1 MIYILT
7 HNKYKKYKKK
17 TGGRQKGTPNKIT
30 SEIRDKISILVNGT
44 IDSID
49 INTLTHY
56 QKVKL
61 LNSLCQYVIPKLQSA
76 DYQTG
81 TSDMP
86 SQVNIRFIDNDGND
100 ISDQHKEE
108 IEQIRTLDE
117 TDRGLRADMHN
128 ILRGDESKC
137 IIN

>member
-1 MIYILT
+1 MR
-7 HNKYKKYKKK
+7 KK

-30 SEIRDKISILVNGT
+30 SEIRDKISILVSGT

-76 DYQTG
+76 DYQIG
-81 TSDMP
+81 TPDMP
-86 SQVNIRFIDNDGND
+86 SAVSIKFIDNSGKD
-100 ISDQHKEE
+100 ISDQYSNE
-108 IEQIRTLDE
+108 IENMRAMDE
-117 TDRGLRADMHN
+117 DDRGLAMDMHN
-128 ILRGDESKC
+128 IIRGDESKC
-137 IIN
+137 IVNEG

>member
-1 MIYILT
+1 MR
-7 HNKYKKYKKK
+7 KK

-30 SEIRDKISILVNGT
+30 SEIRDKISILVSGT

-76 DYQTG
+76 DYQIG
-81 TSDMP
+81 TPDMP
-86 SQVNIRFIDNDGND
+86 SAVSIKFIDNNGVD
-100 ISDQHKEE
+100 ISDQHKED
-108 IEQIRTLDE
+108 IEHMRNMDE
-117 TDRGLRADMHN
+117 NDRGLAMDMHN
-128 ILRGDESKC
+128 IIRGDESKVV
-137 IIN
+137 IN

>member
-1 MIYILT
+1 MR
-7 HNKYKKYKKK
+7 KK

-30 SEIRDKISILVNGT
+30 SEIRDKISILVSGT

-76 DYQTG
+76 DYQIG
-81 TSDMP
+81 TPDMP
-86 SQVNIRFIDNDGND
+86 SAVSIKFIDNSGKD
-100 ISDQHKEE
+100 ISDQHQKD
-108 IEQIRTLDE
+108 IEHMRNMDE
-117 TDRGLRADMHN
+117 NDRGLAMDMHN
-128 ILRGDESKC
+128 LIRGDESKC
-137 IIN
+137 IVNEG

>member
-1 MIYILT
+1 MP
-7 HNKYKKYKKK
+7 
-17 TGGRQKGTPNKIT
+17 RPKGTPNKIT
-30 SEIRDKISILVNGT
+30 SEIRDKISVLISGT

-49 INTLTHY
+49 VSTLTHF

-61 LNSLCQYVIPKLQSA
+61 LNALVQYVVPKLQSA
-76 DYQTG
+76 DYQIGSPEGQSAVTIKFVD
-81 TSDMP
+81 SD
-86 SQVNIRFIDNDGND
+86 GKD
-100 ISDQHKEE
+100 ISNQHKDE

>member
-1 MIYILT
+1 MR
-7 HNKYKKYKKK
+7 KK

-30 SEIRDKISILVNGT
+30 SEIRDKISILVSGT

-76 DYQTG
+76 DYQIG
-81 TSDMP
+81 TPDMP
-86 SQVNIRFIDNDGND
+86 SAVSIKFIDNSGKD
-100 ISDQHKEE
+100 ISDQHQKD
-108 IEQIRTLDE
+108 IEHMRNMDE
-117 TDRGLRADMHN
+117 NDRGLAMDMHN
-128 ILRGDESKC
+128 ILRVDESKC
-137 IIN
+137 IVNE

>member
-1 MIYILT
+1 MKRI
-7 HNKYKKYKKK
+7 K

-30 SEIRDKISILVNGT
+30 SEIRDKISILVSGT

-76 DYQTG
+76 DYQIG
-81 TSDMP
+81 TPDMP
-86 SQVNIRFIDNDGND
+86 SAVSIKFIDNSGKD
-100 ISDQHKEE
+100 ISDQHQKD
-108 IEQIRTLDE
+108 IEHMRNMDE
-117 TDRGLRADMHN
+117 NDRGLAMDMHN
-128 ILRGDESKC
+128 ILRVDESKC
-137 IIN
+137 IVNE